1 MSEKLKNM
9 IGKLKA
15 QQEAKKLKENKEPSE
30 PSDDELD
37 VPPEK
42 PKCMQEEEAKQKQRI
57 TISNRIQELQNN
69 GIYRIELL
77 YNMEQL
83 TKTLS
88 NINTNELTEAV
99 NNLAYIIGLSI
110 KESD

>member
-15 QQEAKKLKENKEPSE
+15 QQEAKKLKENKEPSK

-42 PKCMQEEEAKQKQRI
+42 PKSMQEEEAKQKQRI
-57 TISNRIQELQNN
+57 AISNRIQELQND
-69 GIYRIELL
+69 GIYRLELL
-77 YNMEQL
+77 YSMEQL

-88 NINTNELTEAV
+88 SINAKELTEAV